1 MKYGTPEEIVNE
13 YFQLFFRLLKND
25 TGKAILRV
33 IAGPRAFKI
42 ILLARLTPIPF
53 GLQNTIFGVS
63 RKSNFCNHRNTQCM
77 LG

>member
-1 MKYGTPEEIVNE
+1 M
-13 YFQLFFRLLKND
+13 
-25 TGKAILRV
+25 

-63 RKSNFCNHRNTQCM
+63 NISVLCDKGQLILSHESVS
-77 LG
+77 